1 MTPTLLLLLGL
12 AFQQSAAPTG
22 APALEA
28 APRTAKPDRKRDE
41 MLRVEVVCTAISGR
55 SVYLD
60 LGREAGFAP
69 GDRMRLFP
77 LDGSPRRGRIS
88 SVSRTSARAE
98 MEGNAEGL
106 EIGLRG
112 EVWIPRQ
119 RLEQA
124 AEEERAAQ
132 PAPEGEERA
141 ETEEAAPETG
151 VAAPVAKVGVE
162 HPPWTV
168 PPEEWSHEQPLLAP
182 AHGLAPEERSRR
194 FDGRVYTSFDWTSDS
209 VGGVDRDFES
219 GALGFDGR
227 IENPFGHGGVVNLD
241 AELFGR
247 RFTSDGDTENESKL
261 RIDRASY
268 SWGGVRTARDRG
280 EVGRFLQHE
289 LPELGFLDGIE
300 YSHQLGTSQRVGAS
314 LGYLPI
320 PDDFFRTGDD
330 LQAAIFFRRES
341 PEDRRV
347 SVAGGYQKT
356 WHKGV
361 ADRDLF
367 VGQAEYHPNAS
378 TSFSTSALVDYYT
391 SGDTLKDSGL
401 ELTQIFANATHRTSG
416 GHGVGLFLSRFRWPD
431 LLRNEFPDV
440 TAQDITNT
448 ASTRYGIDGWLA
460 LSAKTQLYGRLDAWS
475 DQDDSGSGGR
485 ARVTW
490 RDVLTQG
497 DSFVLESFANGGKFT
512 SSVGVRAST
521 RRRLE
526 HGSADLS
533 WDTTRFEQDGVDET
547 LLQHALRGGL
557 EFSLGTSW
565 FLALYA
571 ESRFGDE
578 QDALSVGFLLQRSFD

>member
-1 MTPTLLLLLGL
+1 MMPALLLLLGL
-12 AFQQSAAPTG
+12 ALQQPSAPGG
-22 APALEA
+22 APALES
-28 APRTAKPDRKRDE
+28 APRTPKPARKRDE
-41 MLRVEVVCTAISGR
+41 MLRIEVVCTAISGH

-77 LDGSPRRGRIS
+77 PDGSPRRGRIS

-98 MEGNAEGL
+98 MEGSAEGL

-124 AEEERAAQ
+124 AEDERAAQ
-132 PAPEGEERA
+132 L
-141 ETEEAAPETG
+141 APETEAPAAESAPG
-151 VAAPVAKVGVE
+151 AEAEAPAAKAEVA

-168 PPEEWSHEQPLLAP
+168 PPEEWSREQPLLAP
-182 AHGLAPEERSRR
+182 AHGLAPEERARR

-209 VGGVDRDFES
+209 VGGVDRDFQS
-219 GALGFDGR
+219 AALGFDGR
-227 IENPFGHGGVVNLD
+227 VENPFGNGGVLALD
-241 AELFGR
+241 TELFGR
-247 RFTSDGDTENESKL
+247 RFTSDGDSENDSKL

-268 SWGGVRTARDRG
+268 TWGGVRTARDRG

-289 LPELGFLDGIE
+289 LPELGFLDGVE

-314 LGYLPI
+314 LGFLPI

-330 LQAAIFFRRES
+330 LQAAVFYRRES

-367 VGQAEYHPNAS
+367 VGQAEYHPSNY

-391 SGDTLKDSGL
+391 SGDTLKDSGF
-401 ELTQIFANATHRTSG
+401 ELTQVFANATHRTVG
-416 GHGVGLFLSRFRWPD
+416 GHGMGLFLSRFRWPE

-440 TAQDITNT
+440 TAQDIANNV
-448 ASTRYGIDGWLA
+448 STRYGIDGWYA
-460 LSAKTQLYGRLDAWS
+460 LGSKTQLYGRVDAWS

-497 DSFVLESFANGGKFT
+497 DSFVLESFTNGGKFT
-512 SSVGVRAST
+512 SSVGLRASA

-533 WDTTRFEQDGVDET
+533 WDTTRFDQSGVDET

-557 EFSLGTSW
+557 EFSLGTNW

-571 ESRFGDE
+571 ESRFGDD
-578 QDALSVGFLLQRSFD
+578 QDALSFGFLLQRSFD